1 MNEVGFQ
8 LFVYGFILSLKKLAY
23 LKYERVLLYSNDR
36 LVDFSTPSLSLKKVK
51 DWIIVFGSERGYC
64 LLSYVS
70 PPGKY

>member
-8 LFVYGFILSLKKLAY
+8 LFVYGFILSLKKLTY

-36 LVDFSTPSLSLKKVK
+36 LVGFSTPSLSLKK
-51 DWIIVFGSERGYC
+51 DWIIVIGSEKGYS